1 MARTLSIKSERWVAG
16 PPKPDTA
23 RTEGGA
29 LDVVSAAAGAVAS
42 PEGAFLA
49 YEHDIRIQLDAKRI
63 SERVKAVSE
72 ACQSNRFGD
81 CAVLQVGEE
90 GGETRSGS
98 IRVRIAPKGVEPI
111 IALAGEGGDVASRN
125 THAED
130 LAQQVADTA
139 LTQARLQ
146 KEHAQLQAYQQRSDM
161 KVADLLA
168 VSQRMAEIEAGLEQA
183 NKEAAQQRR
192 RIDTQLVSLHFEGP
206 AGQRSR
212 SEIGKAVSEFGS
224 IFTTSIAF
232 VIRAVA
238 ALLPVGVVDVFGQFS
253 RGAMVACESEQ
264 GERIGCGLANYDA
277 ADARRICGK
286 KSAEIA
292 DVLGYMNEEELI
304 HRDNMVVF
312 DVG

>member
-1 MARTLSIKSERWVAG
+1 VTGWTGRARAGLAGMLLLGLVACG
-16 PPKPDTA
+16 
-23 RTEGGA
+23 RGGQNYA
-29 LDVVSAAAGAVAS
+29 ADAAAGAVAS

-139 LTQARLQ
+139 LTQTRLQ

-238 ALLPVGVVDVFGQFS
+238 ALLPVGVVAWAV
-253 RGAMVACESEQ
+253 GAVGVALW
-264 GERIGCGLANYDA
+264 RRRKRRKA
-277 ADARRICGK
+277 AASAR
-286 KSAEIA
+286 
-292 DVLGYMNEEELI
+292 
-304 HRDNMVVF
+304 
-312 DVG
+312 

>member
-1 MARTLSIKSERWVAG
+1 MLLLGLVACG
-16 PPKPDTA
+16 
-23 RTEGGA
+23 RGGQNYA
-29 LDVVSAAAGAVAS
+29 ADAAAGAVAS

-72 ACQSNRFGD
+72 ACQS

-238 ALLPVGVVDVFGQFS
+238 ALLPVGVVAWAV
-253 RGAMVACESEQ
+253 GAVGVALW
-264 GERIGCGLANYDA
+264 RRRKRRKA
-277 ADARRICGK
+277 AASAR
-286 KSAEIA
+286 
-292 DVLGYMNEEELI
+292 
-304 HRDNMVVF
+304 
-312 DVG
+312 

>member
-1 MARTLSIKSERWVAG
+1 MRREDHRIDWSCIVTGWTRRARAGLAGMLLLGLVACG
-16 PPKPDTA
+16 
-23 RTEGGA
+23 RGGQDYA
-29 LDVVSAAAGAVAS
+29 ADAAAGAVAS

-49 YEHDIRIQLDAKRI
+49 YEHDLRIQLDAKRI

-130 LAQQVADTA
+130 LAQQVADTV

-183 NKEAAQQRR
+183 NKDAAQQRR
-192 RIDTQLVSLHFEGP
+192 RIDTQLVTMRFEGP

-224 IFTTSIAF
+224 IVTTSIAF

-238 ALLPVGVVDVFGQFS
+238 ALLPVGVVAWAV
-253 RGAMVACESEQ
+253 GAVVVALW
-264 GERIGCGLANYDA
+264 RRRKRRKA
-277 ADARRICGK
+277 AAAAR
-286 KSAEIA
+286 
-292 DVLGYMNEEELI
+292 
-304 HRDNMVVF
+304 
-312 DVG
+312 

>member
-1 MARTLSIKSERWVAG
+1 VTGWTRRARAGLAGMLLLGLVACG
-16 PPKPDTA
+16 
-23 RTEGGA
+23 RGGQDYA
-29 LDVVSAAAGAVAS
+29 ADAAAGAVAS

-111 IALAGEGGDVASRN
+111 IALAGEGGEVASRN

-183 NKEAAQQRR
+183 NKDAAQQRR
-192 RIDTQLVSLHFEGP
+192 RIDTQLVTMNFEGP

-212 SEIGKAVSEFGS
+212 SEIGKAFSEFGS

-232 VIRAVA
+232 VIRAIA
-238 ALLPVGVVDVFGQFS
+238 ALVPVGVVVWAV
-253 RGAMVACESEQ
+253 GAVVVALW
-264 GERIGCGLANYDA
+264 RRRKRRKA
-277 ADARRICGK
+277 AAAAR
-286 KSAEIA
+286 
-292 DVLGYMNEEELI
+292 
-304 HRDNMVVF
+304 
-312 DVG
+312 